1 MSKRDVALPDS
12 AFVPNAFQ
20 SGAGLASAQFGMY
33 TTTTSTGFSQTGTTT
48 GTTTG
53 TNSTTLAPGATTA
66 TVPAAATTAAGTT
79 GTTNTGG
86 VTSGGFGTLSKRH
99 NTEPKTEEP
108 AGYLVL
114 GGVDTSV
121 IEGKINYLR
130 LSDNPD
136 APAKNWDICIRHASF
151 GGLRFK
157 QDKNAI
163 ASISTSTSFIVMP
176 PSQADAFHEK
186 FNAKYNYST
195 KTYSIKCSEIKNLPA
210 LKMTLEDHIVELPA
224 KYWTGVVDADRDC
237 CSTKISRGNSDRD
250 WVLGTALTNAFYTTF
265 DPDTETVGLGIKKG
279 QENDGLRVYR
289 KSH

>member
-1 MSKRDVALPDS
+1 MSKRDVALPNS

-33 TTTTSTGFSQTGTTT
+33 TTTTSSGFSQSGTTA
-48 GTTTG
+48 GAVAG
-53 TNSTTLAPGATTA
+53 TNSTTLATGTTA
-66 TVPAAATTAAGTT
+66 AVPAAATTTAANTT
-79 GTTNTGG
+79 TGG
-86 VTSGGFGTLSKRH
+86 VTPGGFGIVKRH
-99 NTEPKTEEP
+99 NTQPQQEQP

-130 LSDNPD
+130 LSDNPN

-151 GGLRFK
+151 GGLTFK
-157 QDKNAI
+157 QHVNAI

-176 PSQADAFHEK
+176 PAQADAFHNK
-186 FNAKYNYST
+186 FNAKYESVS

-210 LKMTLEDHIVELPA
+210 LKVTLEDHIIELPA
-224 KYWTGVVDADRDC
+224 KYWTGVVDADSDC